1 MTVPDHEDK
10 KHLEKVLQDLEKT
23 AENINELK
31 KRKELVEK
39 YVDGKGPHNVIHGLT
54 KKINRTTQQVTY
66 AHVYE
71 KIKIATGLTDES
83 TVIYI
88 F

>member
-1 MTVPDHEDK
+1 MTLPEHEDY
-10 KHLEKVLQDLEKT
+10 KHLEKVLHDLEKT

-54 KKINRTTQQVTY
+54 KKINRTTQQVRKIQFCLRKDKNCHRTY
-66 AHVYE
+66 R
-71 KIKIATGLTDES
+71 
-83 TVIYI
+83 
-88 F
+88 